1 MSSTTFGTYDGLVSF
16 VEKEIPVLFA
26 NVFKTTDM
34 NNCSSDKQLILNQTV
49 EIPAGTTVRNCTINQ
64 DASLHTRDNGIIC
77 VDVNEKLR
85 SLSIE
90 DRNALYDRVIVSL
103 RAKLFQ
109 NMPTK
114 PLFVNQFLEKL
125 KETLHDIQPSSQFA
139 CTSSILAIQNQKVV
153 LRGAPIK
160 DANGNPTVDEHKSSY
175 LLECDKDS
183 NINISSSL
191 EAYQQMKCLSVPVID
206 KIKRNFI
213 LRSSFLSGDNKD
225 CVYQLEQT
233 GICNGTTKTYTARI
247 LESAKGN
254 GSCVIKEG
262 IPGLVARPIT
272 GIITIFNDI
281 PCSRSRCQ
289 VSGWEPW
296 SPCYDAESRFWFVEN
311 VGGANTL
318 RSIPITYETLFQ
330 NGTQLAEHLNKKAQ
344 QAGIPLL
351 FSFNT
356 STNRMSVKNNYN
368 YAIRLVSSH
377 TILSEP
383 FRDEAKG
390 NRNHNLGFN
399 GNYISQSISPG
410 NTFVATI
417 NLKPEGTL
425 VKEMRRYRV
434 RKITKQG
441 EICEEKN
448 NLREEEVCTTLLSSS
463 VFASPSEL
471 FSSQTSQGSQT
482 SQNIDNTAN
491 KENSKEDARIK
502 FNKWFIIILVV
513 LLLFGLFVFF
523 LKKK

>member
-1 MSSTTFGTYDGLVSF
+1 MSSTTFGTYDGVVSF

-49 EIPAGTTVRNCTINQ
+49 TIPAGTTVRNCTINQ
-64 DASLHTRDNGIIC
+64 SARIQDQSLDNGIIC
-77 VDVNEKLR
+77 ADVTEKLR

-103 RAKLFQ
+103 RAKLLQ
-109 NMPTK
+109 NIPTK

-125 KETLHDIQPSSQFA
+125 KETLHDIPPSSQFA
-139 CTSSILAIQNQKVV
+139 CTSSILAIQNQTVV

-160 DANGNPTVDEHKSSY
+160 DASGNPTVDRHNNSY

-233 GICNGTTKTYTARI
+233 GLCNGLTKTYTAKV
-247 LESAKGN
+247 LEPAKGN
-254 GSCVIKEG
+254 GRCVIKEN
-262 IPGLVARPIT
+262 IPGLTGRQIT
-272 GIITIFNDI
+272 GIVSIFNDI
-281 PCSRSRCQ
+281 PCSRSRCE

-311 VGGANTL
+311 IGGANTL
-318 RSIPITYETLFQ
+318 RSIPITYEKTFE
-330 NGTQLAEHLNKKAQ
+330 NGTQLAEHLNKKAREE
-344 QAGIPLL
+344 GIPLL

-356 STNRMSVKNNYN
+356 STKRMSVKNNYN
-368 YAIRLVSSH
+368 YDIRLVSSH

-383 FRDEAKG
+383 FRDEATG

-399 GNYISQSISPG
+399 GNYTSQRISPG
-410 NTFVATI
+410 STFVATI

-425 VKEMRRYRV
+425 VKETRRYRV
-434 RKITKQG
+434 RKITKPG

-448 NLREEEVCTTLLSSS
+448 NLREEEVCTTMLSSS
-463 VFASPSEL
+463 IFASPDEL
-471 FSSQTSQGSQT
+471 FSSQSLE
-482 SQNIDNTAN
+482 N
-491 KENSKEDARIK
+491 KEKSDDIDDTRIK
-502 FNKWFIIILVV
+502 INKWFIIILVIV
-513 LLLFGLFVFF
+513 LLFVFF
-523 LKKK
+523 YSFLKKK

>member
-1 MSSTTFGTYDGLVSF
+1 MSSTTFGTYDGVVSF

-34 NNCSSDKQLILNQTV
+34 NNCSSDKQLILHQSV

-64 DASLHTRDNGIIC
+64 DASLQTRDNGIIC

-103 RAKLFQ
+103 RNKLVQ

-125 KETLHDIQPSSQFA
+125 KETLHNIQPSSQFA

-153 LRGAPIK
+153 VRGAPIK
-160 DANGNPTVDEHKSSY
+160 DASGNPAKDRHNNSY
-175 LLECDKDS
+175 LLECDQDS

-191 EAYQQMKCLSVPVID
+191 EAYQQMKCISVPVID
-206 KIKRNFI
+206 EIKRNFI

-233 GICNGTTKTYTARI
+233 GICNGSTKTYTAKV
-247 LESAKGN
+247 LERAKGN
-254 GSCVIKEG
+254 GRCVIKEA
-262 IPGLVARPIT
+262 ISGLEGRQIT
-272 GIITIFNDI
+272 GGISIFNDI

-318 RSIPITYETLFQ
+318 RSIQITYDTPFE
-330 NGTQLAEHLNKKAQ
+330 NGTQLADHLNKKAQ
-344 QAGIPLL
+344 EDSIPLL

-356 STNRMSVKNNYN
+356 SSKRMSVKNNYN

-383 FRDEAKG
+383 FRNEAKG
-390 NRNHNLGFN
+390 NHNHNLGFN
-399 GNYISQSISPG
+399 GNYISQRLSPG
-410 NTFVATI
+410 TTFTATI

-434 RKITKQG
+434 RKITQLG

-471 FSSQTSQGSQT
+471 FSSQTSQGSE
-482 SQNIDNTAN
+482 NT
-491 KENSKEDARIK
+491 ENTEKSEDDARIK

-513 LLLFGLFVFF
+513 ILLVFGLFVFF

>member
-1 MSSTTFGTYDGLVSF
+1 MSSTTFGTYDGVVSF

-34 NNCSSDKQLILNQTV
+34 NNCSSDIQLILHQTV
-49 EIPAGTTVRNCTINQ
+49 EIPSGTTVRNCTINQ
-64 DASLHTRDNGIIC
+64 SVSAQSLDNGFIC
-77 VDVNEKLR
+77 ADVTEKLR

-103 RAKLFQ
+103 RNKLLQ

-125 KETLHDIQPSSQFA
+125 KETLHDIPPSSQFA

-160 DANGNPTVDEHKSSY
+160 DASGNPAKDTHNNSY
-175 LLECDKDS
+175 LLECDQDS

-233 GICNGTTKTYTARI
+233 GICNGSTKTYTARI
-247 LESAKGN
+247 LEPAKGN
-254 GSCVIKEG
+254 GRCVIKED
-262 IPGLVARPIT
+262 IPGLTGRQIT
-272 GIITIFNDI
+272 GVISIFNDI
-281 PCSRSRCQ
+281 PCSRSRCE

-296 SPCYDAESRFWFVEN
+296 SPCYDTESRFWFVEN
-311 VGGANTL
+311 VGVENTL
-318 RSIPITYETLFQ
+318 RSIQITYEKPFE

-344 QAGIPLL
+344 EENIPLL

-356 STNRMSVKNNYN
+356 STKRMSVKNNYN
-368 YAIRLVSSH
+368 NYKIRLVSSH

-383 FRDEAKG
+383 FRDKAKG

-399 GNYISQSISPG
+399 GNYITQSITPG
-410 NTFVATI
+410 TTFTATI
-417 NLKPEGTL
+417 NLRPEGTL

-441 EICEEKN
+441 EICQEKN

-463 VFASPSEL
+463 VFASPNEL
-471 FSSQTSQGSQT
+471 FSSQGSRDT
-482 SQNIDNTAN
+482 ENT
-491 KENSKEDARIK
+491 ENTRIK

-513 LLLFGLFVFF
+513 LLLFVFF
-523 LKKK
+523 YSFMKKK

>member
-90 DRNALYDRVIVSL
+90 DRNALY
-103 RAKLFQ
+103 
-109 NMPTK
+109 
-114 PLFVNQFLEKL
+114 
-125 KETLHDIQPSSQFA
+125 
-139 CTSSILAIQNQKVV
+139 
-153 LRGAPIK
+153 
-160 DANGNPTVDEHKSSY
+160 
-175 LLECDKDS
+175 
-183 NINISSSL
+183 NISSSL

-272 GIITIFNDI
+272 GSITIFNDI